1 MIVNK
6 EYQILD
12 GPVKVEQ
19 YKILHGA
26 NYFSGGPVAL
36 FSINLGE
43 YDEVFTNDIPGFFEY
58 LQEKLP
64 SLIEHHCSEG
74 VRGGFYTRLQ
84 KGTLLGHVMEHL
96 AIELQ
101 NLAGMSVNYGKTRS
115 TLKEAVYNVIFR
127 FRDEEAGILAG
138 KAALNI
144 INSFLNKTDIDI
156 EKILQSLIELRED
169 RLPGPTT
176 QSIIDEAEF
185 RNIPWQRLDD
195 NNLIQL
201 GSGKYSKKVRASLTQ
216 NTSAMASD
224 TALDRALCLKFL
236 KEAEIPILPYSI
248 FEENIPTLTA
258 NGVYM
263 PRYRGGTNDISLFL
277 DSSAL
282 NRAKPKAYQNRELI
296 CFDQKEIPV
305 WRFLMI
311 NHKIAGV
318 CQLNPARP
326 EADGKMNI
334 RELIA
339 KENKNP
345 LREPGDKGAL
355 SYISEDLELLE
366 QIARW
371 NFSVYSIPKEGS
383 TILTGASLNPSSG
396 SSTKTFSGKIHPK
409 IKEKLEKSSRIL
421 NIDIAGIDICM
432 ENPANDF
439 KDGEGIREVF
449 ISPDFRMH
457 LNPAE
462 GEVQNVTQKFLQHLF
477 PATQEN
483 RIPLI
488 AVSGSKGKTSFI
500 RILEHLFTDQYP
512 EKGIMSSHN
521 FSIGQYSFEKEEK
534 VSAGNLKILLRDP
547 GIDIAIAEISNEILT
562 EYGLPYDM
570 ANCAVFLN
578 SNPDDAEKFG
588 FHCPEDLAY
597 CQHVVAE
604 QVIKNGFS
612 ILNADDELVAENADM
627 TDVPVIWISS
637 RNAPEIEKRK
647 PEDMLLYCTPEFIVF
662 EKNKQQENIVR
673 ISEIPEY
680 WRSEEGVIYE
690 SVLAAIAISILY
702 PNEEKSGLSR
712 ILDFIKQ
719 SKAWII

>member
-1 MIVNK
+1 MTSNL
-6 EYQILD
+6 EYQIIN
-12 GPVKVEQ
+12 GPVKIEQ
-19 YKILHGA
+19 SKILHGA
-26 NYFSGGPVAL
+26 NYFSGGPVVL
-36 FSINLGE
+36 FRINLGS
-43 YDEVFTNDIPGFFEY
+43 YNEVFTNDIPGFFEY
-58 LQEKLP
+58 LQQKLP

-74 VRGGFYTRLQ
+74 IRGGFFTRVQ
-84 KGTLLGHVMEHL
+84 RGTLLGHVMEHL
-96 AIELQ
+96 SIELQ
-101 NLAGMSVNYGKTRS
+101 NLAGMPVNYGKTRS
-115 TLKEAVYNVIFR
+115 TLNEGVYNVIFR
-127 FRDEEAGILAG
+127 FKDEKAGILAG

-224 TALDRALCLKFL
+224 TVLDRALCLNFL
-236 KEAEIPILPYSI
+236 KEAEIPVLPYTI
-248 FEENIPTLTA
+248 FEENTLTD

-277 DSSAL
+277 NSSAL
-282 NRAKPKAYQNRELI
+282 NRTKPKAYQNRELI
-296 CFDQKEIPV
+296 CFEQTEIHV

-318 CQLNPARP
+318 CQLNPTMP

-355 SYISEDLELLE
+355 SYISESNELLE

-371 NFSVYSIPKEGS
+371 NFSMYSIPKAG
-383 TILTGASLNPSSG
+383 TKILTGASLNLSIG
-396 SSTKTFSGKIHPK
+396 AFTETFSGKIHPK
-409 IKEKLEKSSRIL
+409 VKEKLEKSSKIL
-421 NIDIAGIDICM
+421 NIDIAGIDIYM

-439 KDGEGIREVF
+439 KEGEGIREVF

-477 PATQEN
+477 PTTQEN

-488 AVSGSKGKTSFI
+488 AISGSMGKTSLI

-521 FSIGQYSFEKEEK
+521 FSIGQYSFEKDKK

-578 SNPDDAEKFG
+578 SNPDDAKKFG
-588 FHCPEDLAY
+588 FHVPEDLAY
-597 CQHVVAE
+597 CQNVVTE
-604 QVIKNGFS
+604 QVIKSGVS
-612 ILNADDELVAENADM
+612 IVNADDKLVCENADI
-627 TDVPVIWISS
+627 TDVRIFWVSKQ
-637 RNAPEIEKRK
+637 NKPEIKQRK
-647 PEDMLLYCTPEFIVF
+647 DGDMLLYCTPDFVVF
-662 EKNKQQENIVR
+662 EKNKTNENIVR
-673 ISEIPEY
+673 TSEIPEF
-680 WRSEEGVIYE
+680 WRNEEGGIYE
-690 SVLAAIAISILY
+690 SVLAAFALSILY
-702 PNEEKSGLSR
+702 PNENKSGVSQ

-719 SKAWII
+719 NKTWII